1 MKAQGV
7 ESFAELKE
15 GERPGVMS
23 HRLLAPLPESLP
35 TVPEPGLVL
44 EMWALLLPPK
54 SGSRLMDVSRGQAV
68 ACVCHGLAQWF
79 GLQRTFKDHVVPAPQ
94 PWAGTP
100 LARPD

>member
-15 GERPGVMS
+15 GERPGAMS

-35 TVPEPGLVL
+35 TVAEPGLVL

-54 SGSRLMDVSRGQAV
+54 SGSRLMALSRGLAV
-68 ACVCHGLAQWF
+68 ACGVSWAHTVVWVEKD
-79 GLQRTFKDHVVPAPQ
+79 LQRPCGSSTPAMGRNTF
-94 PWAGTP
+94 G
-100 LARPD
+100 